1 MELENIIQK
10 HPAVAEVAVF
20 GMPHP
25 EVQEL
30 VSAIVVKKS
39 DITETEIKQLVIEAG
54 VEDYKFIRG
63 NVKFAAK
70 IPKNATGKI
79 LRLELPDFFE
89 KLP

>member
-20 GMPHP
+20 GVPHP

-39 DITETEIKQLVIEAG
+39 EVTETEIINLLIQAK

-63 NVKFAAK
+63 GVKFAHK

-79 LRLELPDFFE
+79 LRSELPKLFE
-89 KLP
+89 TL